1 MAFGVSQAIF
11 VETVK
16 AGSASL
22 LQFTVQPS
30 LLKQGIAPFKIA
42 STSEISSTLVA
53 SISTSVVLRTHAQL
67 GLSDGLILTDNA

>member
-1 MAFGVSQAIF
+1 MAFGTSQAIF

-16 AGSASL
+16 AGSASI
-22 LQFTVQPS
+22 LQFTVKPS
-30 LLKQGIAPFKIA
+30 LLKQGVAPFKFA
-42 STSEISSTLVA
+42 STSEMNSTLDA